1 MKKIYIAGSGGMLGD
16 AFYNIFKESY
26 NLKCTDIDLNTN
38 WLSFCDIRDF
48 ELYRKD
54 VLDFKPDFLFHLGAL
69 TDLEYCEN
77 HVDESYKT
85 NTLAVEHAVHIANE
99 LNIPM
104 LYISTAGIFDGEQET
119 YDDWDKPNPLGHY
132 ARSKYLG
139 EVYVEKH
146 AKKYFV
152 CRAGWMMGGGP
163 NKDKKFIN
171 KLMKQIQAGSKTLY
185 IVNDKFGTPTYTYDF
200 AKTVKG
206 LIETSFY
213 GIYNTVCQGLTDR
226 VEVATELVKIL
237 ELEELISIQEVDSN
251 YFKSTYFAPRP
262 NSERLINKKLA
273 LRNLDKMGDWKESLK
288 KYIKAYDF
296 GFK

>member
-16 AFYNIFKESY
+16 AFYNTFKDSHI
-26 NLKCTDIDLNTN
+26 LKCTDIDLNAA
-38 WLSFCDIRDF
+38 WLSHCDIRDF
-48 ELYRKD
+48 ESYRKD
-54 VLDFKPDFLFHLGAL
+54 VQSFKPDYLFHLGAL
-69 TDLEYCEN
+69 TDLEYCEQ
-77 HVDESYKT
+77 HVDESYVT

-99 LNIPM
+99 LDIPM

-119 YDDWDKPNPLGHY
+119 YDDWDTPNPLGHY

-163 NKDKKFIN
+163 EKDKKFIN
-171 KLMKQIQAGSKTLY
+171 KLMKQIQSGSKILN

-206 LIETSFY
+206 LIETTFH

-226 VEVATELVKIL
+226 VEVATELVNIL
-237 ELEELISIQEVDSN
+237 GLEKSVSIKEVDSS

-273 LRNLDKMGDWKESLK
+273 LRNLDKMGDWKLALK
-288 KYIKAYDF
+288 TYIDKYDF
-296 GFK
+296 MG